1 MSEKI
6 LIPLDGSE
14 IIRETHCYIKE
25 LGVNTKSEC
34 VLLHVLPDGSGQ
46 EATSEAEALKH
57 PLLKEHHSALS
68 AEGLQVTSMLRTGDP
83 VEEIAKLAMQ
93 LPASMILMSTHGRTG
108 LDNIRQGSV
117 TEQIVRQS
125 PCPVFV
131 LHSTRSDTSEARCD
145 NLFRRMLVPL
155 DGTEVSASI
164 LPCVEKLAGLF
175 KTEVV
180 LFHDDLEHDDSQT
193 VKQHREVI
201 EEHGVALANAGV
213 SVKLDYA
220 THARPVSE
228 ILERTKELDI
238 DLVAMATHGDGGS
251 RRPLE
256 ESVTANVMRYA
267 NRPLIVC
274 SSDPQCPVVC

>member
-25 LGVNTKSEC
+25 LGAHTESEC

-46 EATSEAEALKH
+46 EATSEAAALKH
-57 PLLKEHHSALS
+57 PLLKEHHDALS
-68 AEGLQVTSMLRTGDP
+68 ADGLQVTSVLSAGDP
-83 VEEIAKLAMQ
+83 VEEIARLAMQ

-131 LHSTRSDTSEARCD
+131 LHSTRSDTSEERCD

-155 DGTEVSASI
+155 DGTNVSASI
-164 LPCVEKLAGLF
+164 LPCVEKLATLF

-180 LFHDDLEHDDSQT
+180 LFHDDLEHDDSQS

-220 THARPVSE
+220 THTRPVNE

-238 DLVAMATHGDGGS
+238 DLVAMATHGDGGD

-267 NRPLIVC
+267 NRPIIVC